1 VRTPLPSGGPVI
13 GRGRASDPQGRA
25 RQNGAVP
32 TEVLAV
38 LTAPD
43 RDGPAASAPY
53 GFLDGAAPLVA
64 AKDLGVTRGEG
75 VFETLGVN
83 AGRAQAV
90 EAHLA
95 RMQRSAA
102 MLELPEPD
110 LSAWRETLFAVVE
123 RLPADREAS
132 VKLVYTR
139 GAEGGDRPT
148 GWAYGTTAPDH
159 SAART
164 RGLAVTVL
172 DRGLPHDI
180 TGTAP
185 WLLQGAKT
193 LSYAMNMA
201 ALREARRRDADDAV
215 FVSSDDRLLEGPTS
229 SLLLRFGDRL
239 VTPSTSQGI
248 LPGTTQAD
256 AFRFARGEGLTT
268 SYEVLHRSALEQAD
282 ALWLL
287 SSVRLAAPVRSVDG
301 VERGVDAAFSGLLN
315 AALLAR
321 RE

>member
-1 VRTPLPSGGPVI
+1 MIAGPRHGPAARAHHDGG
-13 GRGRASDPQGRA
+13 
-25 RQNGAVP
+25 VP
-32 TEVLAV
+32 TEALAV

-43 RDGPAASAPY
+43 AGGPASSSAYRFADVGSPQ
-53 GFLDGAAPLVA
+53 VTVR
-64 AKDLGVTRGEG
+64 DLGVTRGEG

-83 AGRAQAV
+83 GGRAQAV

-95 RMQRSAA
+95 RLTRSAA

-110 LSAWRETLFAVVE
+110 RDAWRETLIAVVE
-123 RLPADREAS
+123 RLPDDREGS

-139 GAEGGDRPT
+139 GVEGGDRPT
-148 GWAYGTTAPDH
+148 GWAYGAVAPDH
-159 SAART
+159 GPART

-172 DRGLPHDI
+172 DRGMPHDVPAA
-180 TGTAP
+180 AP
-185 WLLQGAKT
+185 WLPQGAKT

-201 ALREARRRDADDAV
+201 ALREAKRRGVDDAV
-215 FVSSDDRLLEGPTS
+215 FVSSDGHLLEGPTS

-268 SYEVLHRSALEQAD
+268 SYEVLPRSALDEAD

-287 SSVRLAAPVRSVDG
+287 SSVRLAAPIRSVDG
-301 VERGVDAAFSGLLN
+301 VAKDVDTAFSAVLN